1 MVMVRSILSYNSDTH
16 LTIIPT
22 YNEADNIEEFIEE
35 VSKLDISILFVDD
48 NSPDGTGEII
58 KKKSL
63 NNDQIY
69 LIERPSKLG
78 LGSAYRD
85 GFSWGIEKNFKF
97 FIEMDAD
104 FSHQFKDL
112 EKILSISQNH
122 DLVIG
127 SRYVNGG
134 GSRGWDTKRKLLSSF
149 ANKASRLILRTNIRD
164 LTSGFRCYSLNALEK
179 INFSSTLSDGYSFQ
193 IEMSLRS
200 IENKLSIKEVPI
212 IFNERRLGKSKMSK
226 RIVLEALLF
235 LANNGVKRWLN
246 IKIS

>member
-22 YNEADNIEEFIEE
+22 YNEADNIEKFIEE

-134 GSRGWDTKRKLLSSF
+134 GSKGWDTKRKLLSSF

-164 LTSGFRCYSLNALEK
+164 LTSGFRCYSVNALEK
-179 INFSSTLSDGYSFQ
+179 INFSSTLTDGYSFQ
-193 IEMSLRS
+193 IEMTIRS
-200 IENKLSIKEVPI
+200 VENKLNIKEIPI
-212 IFNERRLGKSKMSK
+212 IFNERLLGNSKMSK
-226 RIVLEALLF
+226 KIILEAFSF
-235 LANNGVKRWLN
+235 LIKNGIKRWLN
-246 IKIS
+246 LKIS

>member
-22 YNEADNIEEFIEE
+22 YNEADNIEKFIEE

-112 EKILSISQNH
+112 EKI
-122 DLVIG
+122 
-127 SRYVNGG
+127 
-134 GSRGWDTKRKLLSSF
+134 
-149 ANKASRLILRTNIRD
+149 
-164 LTSGFRCYSLNALEK
+164 
-179 INFSSTLSDGYSFQ
+179 NFSSTLSDGYSFQ
-193 IEMSLRS
+193 IEMTIRS
-200 IENKLSIKEVPI
+200 VENKLNIKEIPI
-212 IFNERRLGKSKMSK
+212 IFNERLLGNSKMSK
-226 RIVLEALLF
+226 KIILEAFSF
-235 LANNGVKRWLN
+235 LIKNGIKRWLN
-246 IKIS
+246 LKIS